1 MAKPTKRQIA
11 EAALAL
17 SGSVSQAKLAKVLAA
32 YLVAERRSG
41 ELDAIMREL
50 KTLRERNDGI
60 QEVTVTT
67 AFPASDSVKKQLT
80 ELLGGGTVIMNEVID
95 KKVIGG
101 VRMEASDYYLDLTV
115 RNRLNKLKI
124 GATN

>member
-11 EAALAL
+11 QAALQL
-17 SGSVSQAKLAKVLAA
+17 SGKVSQAKLSKDLAA

-41 ELDAIMREL
+41 ELDAIMREV
-50 KTLRERNDGI
+50 KTLRERANGA
-60 QEVTVTT
+60 QEATITT
-67 AFPASDSVKKQLT
+67 AYPASNTVKKQLKG
-80 ELLGGGTVIMNEVID
+80 LLGGGKVVMNEVID
-95 KKVIGG
+95 KSVIGG

-124 GATN
+124 GATK

>member
-11 EAALAL
+11 QAALEL
-17 SGSVSQAKLAKVLAA
+17 SGKVSQAKLSKDLAA

-41 ELDAIMREL
+41 ELDAIMRDL
-50 KTLRERNDGI
+50 KTLRERSSGT

-67 AFPASDSVKKQLT
+67 AFPASDKVKKQVK
-80 ELLGGGTVIMNEVID
+80 ELLGGGRVIMNEVID
-95 KKVIGG
+95 KSVIGG

-124 GATN
+124 GATK